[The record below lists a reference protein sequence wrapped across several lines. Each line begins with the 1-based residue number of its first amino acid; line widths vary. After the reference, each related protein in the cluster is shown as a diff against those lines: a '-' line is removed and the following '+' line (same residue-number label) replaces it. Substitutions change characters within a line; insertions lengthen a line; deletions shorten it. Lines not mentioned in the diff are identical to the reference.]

1 MRPRLAP
8 IARSSSRSSKRSEP
22 PGPAGVV
29 EPPGAGGV
37 VDTPGPAGVAVG
49 EIVAA
54 HALGGLVRVRPYQP
68 PAPSLAPGRRVVIE
82 RAGERRPATLA
93 SVAPHGRGTLLVAL
107 EGVTDRD
114 AAEALAGARL
124 LVPEEDLPAPAP
136 DEFYY
141 HEVEGFRVET
151 TAGVFLGTIH
161 ETFST
166 GLNDVLVVRD
176 AEREHLIPVIA
187 DVIRTI
193 DRAGR
198 RIVIDTM
205 PGLLE

>member
-1 MRPRLAP
+1 MPPRLAP
-8 IARSSSRSSKRSEP
+8 IARSSSRSSKRSEAP
-22 PGPAGVV
+22 VLAAEAGI
-29 EPPGAGGV
+29 
-37 VDTPGPAGVAVG
+37 AVG
-49 EIVAA
+49 EIVGA
-54 HALGGLVRVRPYQP
+54 HALAGLVRVRAYQP
-68 PAPSLAPGRRVVIE
+68 PAPSLAPGREVLIE
-82 RAGERRPATLA
+82 RDGERRVVTLR
-93 SVAPHGRGTLLVAL
+93 SVAPHGRGLLLVAL
-107 EGVTDRD
+107 DGVSDRD

-124 LVPEEDLPAPAP
+124 LVRKDDLPAPGP

-151 TAGVFLGTIH
+151 TAGTYVGTIH

-176 AEREHLIPVIA
+176 GEREHLIPVIA
-187 DVIRTI
+187 DVVRTI
-193 DRAGR
+193 DRTGR